1 MDMKAICKTCDQYF
15 EVSKRVELD
24 ILDKILSIKDI
35 NICDE
40 CLIKREYPLMPDSAC
55 LECD

>member
-1 MDMKAICKTCDQYF
+1 MKAICKTCNQYF

-40 CLIKREYPLMPDSAC
+40 CLIKREYPLMPDGTC